1 MAGRKR
7 ARQAAREVPQGP
19 KAAVTTAVR
28 AVLYLRVSTRDQSV
42 ENQER
47 ELRHW
52 ADRLG
57 FEVAAVYADTASGSR
72 SDRAALAAVLAG
84 AHRRE
89 FGVVLIWSLD
99 RLSREGVGATA
110 RYLEQLGGVRVMS
123 HQEPWLDTAGPLG
136 DLLVAIF
143 AWIARQERER
153 LGERVRAGL
162 VRARAQGVRFGR
174 PARDLDLEDVRR
186 RREAGQA
193 WRTIARALKIPTRTL
208 RRRAKAGQKP
218 QVNCAPGGPLSTY
231 PPGASDGRGIK

>member
-1 MAGRKR
+1 M
-7 ARQAAREVPQGP
+7 
-19 KAAVTTAVR
+19 TTAVR

-47 ELRHW
+47 ELRRW

-89 FGVVLIWSLD
+89 FGVLLIWSLD
-99 RLSREGVGATA
+99 RLSREGIGATA
-110 RYLEQLGGVRVMS
+110 RYLEQLRLGGVRVMS
-123 HQEPWLDTAGPLG
+123 HQEPWLDTGGPLG

-174 PARDLDLEDVRR
+174 PPRDLDLEDVRR
-186 RREAGQA
+186 RRAAGQA
-193 WRTIARALKIPTRTL
+193 WRTIARALKIPSRTL

-218 QVNCAPGGPLSTY
+218 QVKSAPGGPLSSY
-231 PPGASDGRGIK
+231 PPGTSDGRGTK